1 MQKYVVVEK
10 HVGQTPLQALERF
23 RGDAELPTDVSL
35 AYAGRLDPMASGK
48 LLILIGDECKNQA
61 HYHGLDKEYI
71 FEVLFGVSSDA
82 GDVLGLVEGQQS
94 ATRTPTQRELVEIA
108 RDLSGSITLPY
119 PHFSSKTVS
128 GKPLHTWTLEG
139 RLDEIEVPTY
149 TGEIYRLDLM
159 NLGEAPTDPLVELV
173 GSKIESLPQVTDERK
188 AIGNDFRRDEVRA
201 SWMRF
206 HESRTQEAYP
216 IAQFR
221 CICSS
226 GVYMRT
232 LAEEF
237 AKALDTTGLALSIHR
252 LEIGSY
258 QKLPLGFGFWK
269 KKLS

>member
-1 MQKYVVVEK
+1 MEKYVVIEK

-23 RGDAELPTDVSL
+23 RRDAELSTDVPL

-48 LLILIGDECKNQA
+48 LLILIGDECKNQV
-61 HYHGLDKEYI
+61 HYHRLDKEYI
-71 FEVLFGVSSDA
+71 FEVLLGVSSDT
-82 GDVLGLVEGQQS
+82 GDVLGLIEEQQS
-94 ATRTPTQRELVEIA
+94 PTRTPTQRELGEIA

-139 RLDEIEVPTY
+139 KISEIEVPTY
-149 TGEIYRLDLM
+149 TAEIYRLDLM
-159 NLGEAPTDPLVELV
+159 NLGEAPIDPLVELV

-188 AIGNDFRRDEVRA
+188 AIGNDFRRVDVRD
-201 SWMRF
+201 SWIRF
-206 HESRTQEAYP
+206 HESRTQEAYA

-226 GVYMRT
+226 GVYMRS
-232 LAEEF
+232 LAEEV
-237 AKALDTTGLALSIHR
+237 ARALHTTGLALSIHR

-258 QKLPLGFGFWK
+258 QKLPFGFEFWS
-269 KKLS
+269 KKL